1 MSRNQL
7 DQETSPYLLQH
18 RDNPVFWRPWGP
30 AALAEAADSG
40 KPIMLSV
47 GYAACHWCHVM
58 AHESFEDA
66 AIADLINSLFIP
78 IKVDREERPD
88 LDALYQMAL
97 AVLGQQGGWP
107 LTMFLTPGG
116 KPFWGGTYFPPSRRY
131 GRPGFPEVLQSVAN
145 AWRDQTDKIAD
156 SVTAIEDAL
165 LQTLTPEAG
174 PLPGPT
180 IARQAARS
188 LLPAVDLRRGGLK
201 GAPKFPQSPLFLL
214 MWRAALAEGD
224 SGLKE
229 AVLLSL
235 TAMSQG
241 GIYDH
246 LGGGYAR
253 YSTDDDW
260 LVPHF
265 EKMLYDNAQI
275 LEQLTLAWQLT
286 GSPLYARRI
295 ADSIGWLQREMLA
308 EADGFAAALDADSEG
323 EEGKYYVWSLAE
335 VENLLPP
342 AQRSRFCR
350 TYNISAGGN
359 WEGANILHLTAE
371 DPAAEAELADCRA
384 ILLAARQK
392 RIPPG
397 RDDKVLA
404 DWNGMIIAALANA
417 AFAFDR
423 ADWLALA
430 ERAFAGVTAAL
441 GDGERLSHSLC
452 RGRKQPA
459 AMLDDYANMAR
470 AALILG
476 EITGRPDYA
485 QRAAAWV
492 AVADRHYW
500 DDAGGGYFQGADHAQ
515 DLILRSKSAIDHATP
530 SANGVMVEVLARLY
544 LSTGED
550 RYRGRA
556 EATVAAFAGSLRQS
570 PHGLAT
576 LIGGWDYLNA
586 ATQVVVTGSPADR
599 APLLRAVAA
608 ASLPLRHLTQ
618 LDPGAVLPP
627 GHPAFGKT
635 TGPSAAAFV
644 CRGTVC
650 SLPVTD
656 AAALRD
662 ALSSR

>member
-30 AALAEAADSG
+30 AALAEAVDSG

-58 AHESFEDA
+58 AHESFEDQ
-66 AIADLINSLFIP
+66 AIADLINRLFIP
-78 IKVDREERPD
+78 VKVDREERPD

-107 LTMFLTPGG
+107 LTMFLTPGAE
-116 KPFWGGTYFPPSRRY
+116 PFWGGTYFPPSRRY
-131 GRPGFPEVLQSVAN
+131 GRPGFPEVLEAISN
-145 AWRDQTDKIAD
+145 AWRDQPEKIAD
-156 SVTAIEDAL
+156 SAGAIQEAL
-165 LQTLTPEAG
+165 QRTLTPEPG
-174 PLPGPT
+174 PLPGPA
-180 IARQAARS
+180 IGQKAARS
-188 LLPAVDLRRGGLK
+188 ILPAVDLHRGGLK
-201 GAPKFPQSPLFLL
+201 GAPKFPQSPIFLL
-214 MWRAALAEGD
+214 MWRAAMADGD
-224 SGLKE
+224 SALKE
-229 AVLLSL
+229 AVLHCLTRMSL
-235 TAMSQG
+235 G

-275 LEQLTLAWQLT
+275 LEQLTLAWQFT
-286 GSPLYARRI
+286 GSPLYARRV
-295 ADSIGWLQREMLA
+295 ADTIGWLQREMRA

-323 EEGKYYVWSLAE
+323 QEGKYYVWTLAE

-342 AQRSRFCR
+342 ARRSRFCR
-350 TYNISAGGN
+350 SYNLTAGGN
-359 WEGANILHLTAE
+359 WDGVNILHQTSE
-371 DPAAEAELADCRA
+371 DAAAEADLVDCRA
-384 ILLAARQK
+384 ILLAARQS
-392 RIPPG
+392 RIAPG

-430 ERAFAGVTAAL
+430 ERSFAGVTAAL
-441 GDGERLSHSLC
+441 GDGARLSHSLC
-452 RGRKQPA
+452 RGRKQPT

-476 EITGRPDYA
+476 EITGRTDYA
-485 QRAAAWV
+485 AQAAAWV

-500 DDAGGGYFQGADHAQ
+500 DGAGGGYFQSADDAQ

-544 LSTGED
+544 LSTGEA
-550 RYRGRA
+550 RYRDRA
-556 EATVAAFAGSLRQS
+556 EATVAAFAGSLSQS

-576 LIGGWDYLNA
+576 LIGGWDYLNDA
-586 ATQVVVTGSPADR
+586 RQVVVTGSPAER

-618 LDPGAVLPP
+618 LDPVTALPP
-627 GHPAFGKT
+627 GHPAFGKAS
-635 TGPSAAAFV
+635 GPAPAAFL
-644 CRGTVC
+644 CRGEVC

-662 ALSSR
+662 AITSR